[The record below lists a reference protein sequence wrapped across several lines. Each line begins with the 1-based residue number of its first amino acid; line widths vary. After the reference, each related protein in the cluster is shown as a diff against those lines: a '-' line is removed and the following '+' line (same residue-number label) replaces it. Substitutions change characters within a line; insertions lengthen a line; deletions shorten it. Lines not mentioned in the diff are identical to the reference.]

1 MAILGFELEEIARI
15 VALVESRGLAELV
28 IEEEGRYLRVR
39 GPLAEQTKSF
49 ATSVT
54 PPMIAAPAPVQAPA
68 VPAAP
73 TKRKER
79 RADSNEEAPG
89 RVRLTSPMVG
99 VFYRSEKPGA
109 PPLVNVGDRVEVGQ
123 TVGVLEAMKVFSEFK
138 SEYAGVVVA
147 ILVEDG
153 QLVEAGTPLMVIQT
167 DNS

>member
-39 GPLAEQTKSF
+39 GPFAEQTKVS
-49 ATSVT
+49 AALVST
-54 PPMIAAPAPVQAPA
+54 PMITAPSPAEPQA

-73 TKRKER
+73 SKRAER
-79 RADSNEEAPG
+79 RGAATEEAPG
-89 RVRLTSPMVG
+89 HVRLTSPMVG

>member
-89 RVRLTSPMVG
+89 GCVSPRRWWAFFIARKSQVHHLLLMWAIGWRWAKRL
-99 VFYRSEKPGA
+99 A
-109 PPLVNVGDRVEVGQ
+109 C
-123 TVGVLEAMKVFSEFK
+123 
-138 SEYAGVVVA
+138 
-147 ILVEDG
+147 
-153 QLVEAGTPLMVIQT
+153 
-167 DNS
+167 